1 MQIEECIEGE
11 PEISTVRVN
20 PGETNETISGLPNE
34 NKVQGEGSV
43 YYDIRFF
50 AALPA
55 EGGRIRLLI
64 NLEAQKDYY
73 PGYQIPTR
81 GIFYGARMLSA
92 QLGTEFSG
100 SEYDKLKKVYSIW
113 LCMGVP
119 SFIGNAA
126 AQYHMVKSDL
136 SPGFPDVK
144 QAYDKLTVVVI
155 DLKEDDGYPHPLFGM
170 LNPLLSPGLPAREK
184 KELLQGRY
192 SMKMDYGMEKE
203 VELMCNLS
211 GYVEERA
218 IRQGLLQ
225 GIDQGILRGK
235 AQGLAALVRS
245 LKPVYPDFSRLYQA
259 VVSNPEYADLSEEEV
274 RSYFQHPTE
283 Q

>member
-155 DLKEDDGYPHPLFGM
+155 GLKEDDGYPHPLFGM
-170 LNPLLSPGLPAREK
+170 LNTLLSPGLPAREK
-184 KELLQGRY
+184 KE
-192 SMKMDYGMEKE
+192 
-203 VELMCNLS
+203 
-211 GYVEERA
+211 
-218 IRQGLLQ
+218 LLQ

>member
-1 MQIEECIEGE
+1 M
-11 PEISTVRVN
+11 
-20 PGETNETISGLPNE
+20 
-34 NKVQGEGSV
+34 
-43 YYDIRFF
+43 
-50 AALPA
+50 
-55 EGGRIRLLI
+55 I

-155 DLKEDDGYPHPLFGM
+155 GLKEDDGPIRFSECSTPCF
-170 LNPLLSPGLPAREK
+170 LPAFPPGRKRSCCRELIRESFAGK
-184 KELLQGRY
+184 RRAWPPW
-192 SMKMDYGMEKE
+192 
-203 VELMCNLS
+203 S
-211 GYVEERA
+211 G
-218 IRQGLLQ
+218 
-225 GIDQGILRGK
+225 
-235 AQGLAALVRS
+235 
-245 LKPVYPDFSRLYQA
+245 P
-259 VVSNPEYADLSEEEV
+259 
-274 RSYFQHPTE
+274 
-283 Q
+283 

>member
-1 MQIEECIEGE
+1 M
-11 PEISTVRVN
+11 
-20 PGETNETISGLPNE
+20 
-34 NKVQGEGSV
+34 
-43 YYDIRFF
+43 
-50 AALPA
+50 
-55 EGGRIRLLI
+55 I

-155 DLKEDDGYPHPLFGM
+155 GLKEDDGYPHPLFGM
-170 LNPLLSPGLPAREK
+170 LNTLLSPGLPAREK

-192 SMKMDYGMEKE
+192 SMKMDYGMEKTG
-203 VELMCNLS
+203 LPGFFPALS
-211 GYVEERA
+211 GRRKQSRVC
-218 IRQGLLQ
+218 GPF
-225 GIDQGILRGK
+225 RG
-235 AQGLAALVRS
+235 RS
-245 LKPVYPDFSRLYQA
+245 PKLFPA
-259 VVSNPEYADLSEEEV
+259 SNRTMSTVPA
-274 RSYFQHPTE
+274 
-283 Q
+283 